1 MPEILFLIL
10 LVCCFGVVA
19 WYVHKWTA
27 ADETGYRRFYAS
39 VTAGLCMLALFIGA
53 ERLVSVEGIGMMLLC
68 SAVIF
73 RAYKKMSRQHIA

>member
-1 MPEILFLIL
+1 MPEILFLLL
-10 LVCCFGVVA
+10 LVCSFGVIT

-27 ADETGYRRFYAS
+27 ADELGHRRFYAS

-53 ERLVSVEGIGMMLLC
+53 ERLVSTEGILMMLLC
-68 SAVIF
+68 SVVIF